1 MKIND
6 IKSFAGNLVDKAV
19 RVPLLLVGSMGVG
32 KSQIFAQLAKEK
44 GYRLVD
50 LRLAQMEACDLIG
63 MPYRDANNRT
73 QWAQPG
79 WWPNADEKVIIL
91 LDELNR
97 APTDVRQAIFQL
109 VLDRKLHTH
118 TLPENCFVFAAVNPD
133 NGEYQVETLDKAM
146 LRRFCVLTV
155 TPDTDAWLAY
165 AKANGKVSDSLTEF
179 ISTNRGLLFTPEDFK
194 IEVKP
199 TPDSYRMLDEMLKT
213 NVIPREHQSEIFRGM
228 IGVEASTALIKWLDA
243 SYAKP
248 VSGTEII
255 TAYSKVQA
263 KLKKQ
268 GNAEN
273 YHTITDLSACLAE
286 KKALD
291 KPTIDNLVTFMLDL
305 PKESQTAF
313 ITKFPKTLRST
324 FLAEPRVSKVLIDIV
339 AQ

>member
-6 IKSFAGNLVDKAV
+6 IKSFAGSLIDKGV
-19 RVPLLLVGSMGVG
+19 QVPLLLVGSMGVG

-44 GYRLVD
+44 NMRIVD

-63 MPYRDANNRT
+63 MPYRDEHNRT

-79 WWPNADEKVIIL
+79 WWPNADENVLIL

-118 TLPENCFVFAAVNPD
+118 TLPKGCFVFAAVNPD
-133 NGEYQVETLDKAM
+133 NGEYQVEALDKAM

-165 AKANGKVSDSLTEF
+165 AKGKVSDSLTEF

-194 IEVKP
+194 VDVKP

-213 NVIPREHQSEIFRGM
+213 NVVPREHQSEIFRGL
-228 IGVEASTALIKWLDA
+228 IGTEAATTLIKWLDA
-243 SYAKP
+243 AFSKP
-248 VSGTEII
+248 VSGTEIL
-255 TAYSKVQA
+255 TDYKKVQA
-263 KLKKQ
+263 KVKKQ
-268 GNAEN
+268 TTPEN
-273 YHTITDLSACLAE
+273 YNTITDLAACLTE
-286 KKALD
+286 KKTLLKPQTENLISFVLD
-291 KPTIDNLVTFMLDL
+291 V

-313 ITKFPKTLRST
+313 LTKCPRSVRDTLILEPKIAKL
-324 FLAEPRVSKVLIDIV
+324 LIDIV
-339 AQ
+339 SQ